1 MSADEPREIRLSD
14 IPTELRN
21 LREEAERWR
30 AKWAQDTT
38 ELRKQVRELTER
50 VRETAT
56 ARDAARRTCDD
67 LTAHCES
74 QGKRIAYL
82 DGEIIDY
89 KEEIDILA
97 RDKAASYQRGIAVG
111 RKMGEERFNS
121 AIADLREMLVEVLQ
135 SEVVGMDCGTC
146 DGTGK
151 IRDEVDD
158 WSPLYG
164 HFTRPGEVYECGDC
178 FGGRVAR

>member
-1 MSADEPREIRLSD
+1 MTTTDREIRLSE
-14 IPTELRN
+14 IPAELRN

-67 LTAHCES
+67 LTDHCES
-74 QGKRIAYL
+74 QGKRIAHL
-82 DGEIIDY
+82 DAENAALSA
-89 KEEIDILA
+89 EIDTLA

-111 RKMGEERFNS
+111 RRMGEERFHS

-158 WSPLYG
+158 YSHTSG
-164 HFTRPGEVYECGDC
+164 HFTRPGEVYDCEDC